1 MGLIKLGIVLY
12 GIHLI
17 TSVSFSDKSFTLT
30 NNNRKKIREDRHCG
44 EYKNHQEDPSN
55 NTYPNQKPPGYP
67 QRYPAPS
74 QYQPQNPEHQ
84 NEKQLYSDMP
94 KGEQQVIIGDHPLQI
109 REAPAYDDVISKGTA
124 HECPNCGHGSLLQEK
139 GEKTLL

>member
-17 TSVSFSDKSFTLT
+17 TSVSLSSIFSALT
-30 NNNRKKIREDRHCG
+30 NKNRKKIREDRHG
-44 EYKNHQEDPSN
+44 GGHKNHHEDPTN
-55 NTYPNQKPPGYP
+55 HTLPHQKPPGCP
-67 QRYPAPS
+67 QRYPTPS
-74 QYQPQNPEHQ
+74 QYQPQSPEHQ

-109 REAPAYDDVISKGTA
+109 REAPVYDDVISQGAA
-124 HECPNCGHGSLLQEK
+124 HECPKCGHGELL
-139 GEKTLL
+139 